1 MPEMN
6 LSMPSLGWDDRLRA
20 AYKRHDR
27 RGQRP
32 GRVARV
38 DRGICT
44 VLTAEGTVRASLSGR
59 MLGDLAADP
68 ASGPCAG
75 DWVVV
80 RQWPDDRTTLEA
92 VLPRKTSIVRAGAGK
107 AATGQVIATNIDII
121 AVVEPLDPDPDP
133 GRIERLMTLAWDSG
147 ATPILLLTKA
157 DAVGDPAALALSF
170 ADSAPG
176 VPIIP
181 VSTVNGE
188 GLDVVAEYVPSG
200 RTMALVGPSGAG
212 KSSLVNALAG
222 AEVMVTRALRADGRG
237 RHTTSYRAL
246 VPVPGGGVILDT
258 PGLRSVG
265 LFDRDNGEGD
275 GLVRAFA
282 DVEELVAACRFSD
295 CRHDTEPDCAVREA
309 LELGALSARRYENW
323 RKLQRELAF
332 ERRRVDARARAVQRD
347 KDRKRQQAATRRRE
361 T

>member
-1 MPEMN
+1 MN
-6 LSMPSLGWDDRLRA
+6 LTLPSLGWDDALRA
-20 AYKRHDR
+20 AYRRYDK

-44 VLTAEGTVRASLSGR
+44 VLTAGGTVRASLSGR
-59 MLGDLAADP
+59 MLGELAADP
-68 ASGPCAG
+68 LSGPCAG

-107 AATGQVIATNIDII
+107 SATGQMIATNVDTI

-147 ATPILLLTKA
+147 ANPILLLTKA

-170 ADSAPG
+170 ADAAPG

-181 VSTVNGE
+181 VSTVTGE
-188 GLDVVAEYVPSG
+188 GLDVVAEHIPPG
-200 RTMALVGPSGAG
+200 RTLVLVGPSGAG

-222 AEVMVTRALRADGRG
+222 AEVMVTHSLRADGRG
-237 RHTTSYRAL
+237 RHTTTYRAL
-246 VPVPGGGVILDT
+246 VPVPDGGVILDT

-265 LFDRDNGEGD
+265 LFDRTPGEGD
-275 GLVRAFA
+275 GLTRAFS
-282 DVEELVAACRFSD
+282 DVEELVAACRYSD
-295 CRHDTEPDCAVREA
+295 CRHDTEPGCAVREA
-309 LELGALSARRYENW
+309 LELGVLSARRYDNW
-323 RKLQRELAF
+323 RKLQRELEF
-332 ERRRVDARARAVQRD
+332 ERRRVDARARQAQKAKSRQR
-347 KDRKRQQAATRRRE
+347 QAAIRRRE
-361 T
+361 M